1 MRRTIEAQKIR
12 EKRNIRKKSR
22 LREINFKLLIIAA
35 LFSLGI
41 ILYFV
46 IWVSGFWDL
55 GIKAIGISYEKL
67 TLNMGFSVDDI
78 LLEGRQRVQK
88 KEISKALNI
97 KLGESILKFDPWVAK
112 AELEKLPW
120 IRSSLVERRLPNLI
134 YVRLSERH
142 PIARWR
148 HGQNVDLIDDL
159 GAIINLDE
167 KISSKQ
173 GVPLIPQEFK
183 SLPLFIGEK
192 AQEKASDFLKLLSSF
207 PLILNRV
214 TASSLVGGRRWNIY
228 IDKTIEVRLPESKI
242 KEAFDVLIQ
251 LEKQDLLFARDV
263 KMIDLR
269 FLPKIIIRPQ
279 KEILAKKQGETNPT
293 SSLKSSN
300 MSGKAR
306 DA

>member
-1 MRRTIEAQKIR
+1 MRRMIEAQKIR

-22 LREINFKLLIIAA
+22 LKEINFKFLIITA
-35 LFSLGI
+35 LFSLGVI
-41 ILYFV
+41 FYFV
-46 IWVSGFWDL
+46 IWMSGLWDL
-55 GIKAIGISYEKL
+55 GIKTLGVSYEKL
-67 TLNMGFSVDDI
+67 TLNMGFTVDDI

-148 HGQNVDLIDDL
+148 HGSHIDLIDDQ
-159 GAIINLDE
+159 GAIINLSQ
-167 KISSKQ
+167 KMPSNQ
-173 GVPLIPQEFK
+173 GVPLVPQEFK
-183 SLPLFIGEK
+183 SLPLFIGEN
-192 AQEKASDFLKLLSSF
+192 AQEKASDFLKVLSSF
-207 PLILNRV
+207 PLVLNRV

-228 IDKTIEVRLPESKI
+228 IDKTIEVRLPELKI
-242 KEAFDVLIQ
+242 KEALDVLTQ
-251 LEKQDLLFARDV
+251 FEKQDLLFARDI

-279 KEILAKKQGETNPT
+279 KEILPQKQRETNEA
-293 SSLKSSN
+293 SSIKSSN
-300 MSGKAR
+300 MPGKMR